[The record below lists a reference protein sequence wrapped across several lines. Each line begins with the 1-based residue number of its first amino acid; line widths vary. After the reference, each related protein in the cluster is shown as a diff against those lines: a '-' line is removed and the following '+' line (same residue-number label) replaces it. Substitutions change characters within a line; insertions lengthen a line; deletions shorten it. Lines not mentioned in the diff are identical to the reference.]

1 MTLAL
6 IILAILNTLGDAM
19 ETTYALGEFTRT
31 TIVPA
36 IIYTYVATEYVVTK
50 AHQGLVKTFDDGEQ
64 LFQSVSWG

>member
-1 MTLAL
+1 MTIAF
-6 IILAILNTLGDAM
+6 IILALLNTLSDSI

-31 TIVPA
+31 TILPA
-36 IIYTYVATEYVVTK
+36 LIYTYVVGEYVVTK